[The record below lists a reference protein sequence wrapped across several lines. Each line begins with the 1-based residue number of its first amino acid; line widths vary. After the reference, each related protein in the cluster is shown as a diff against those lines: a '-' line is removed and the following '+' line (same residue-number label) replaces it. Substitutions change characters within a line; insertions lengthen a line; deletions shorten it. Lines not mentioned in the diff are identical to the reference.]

1 MKIVG
6 LEESV
11 AQSTA
16 GMMINVNCVFLIS
29 GNTFETLNM
38 EKDWKEMGKLHL
50 AILNILVVVNENG
63 IAPSDSDNGALP
75 LVIRQI
81 IFLPLVR

>member
-29 GNTFETLNM
+29 GNTFETLNL
-38 EKDWKEMGKLHL
+38 EKIEKKS
-50 AILNILVVVNENG
+50 AI
-63 IAPSDSDNGALP
+63 
-75 LVIRQI
+75 
-81 IFLPLVR
+81 

>member
-38 EKDWKEMGKLHL
+38 EKIEKKVQFNPTCKNSH
-50 AILNILVVVNENG
+50 
-63 IAPSDSDNGALP
+63 
-75 LVIRQI
+75 
-81 IFLPLVR
+81 FLSVQLFHF

>member
-29 GNTFETLNM
+29 GNTSETLNM
-38 EKDWKEMGKLHL
+38 EKIEKKS
-50 AILNILVVVNENG
+50 AI
-63 IAPSDSDNGALP
+63 
-75 LVIRQI
+75 
-81 IFLPLVR
+81 